1 MTDTNEFLK
10 HQDFVI
16 VSSINWTENWQ
27 IHQQLATT
35 LVESGHRVLFIENTG
50 VRPPRVGDLSRIYD
64 RLRNWLKSTR
74 GFFDV
79 RDNLTV
85 FSPIFIPFPYS
96 HSALFVNRFY
106 LSRLIEKWAKIKRFQ
121 STVVI
126 SFLPTPLAQSLI
138 QDIDPLLVIY
148 YCADDLSGRAR
159 ETRVRVF
166 EDKLLSDADS
176 VFCTS
181 HALLERA
188 ETFNKN
194 TYFFPAGVDYP
205 KFEAARN
212 ARDIPEDLAA
222 LPKPIVGYV
231 GAISPAFDQALI
243 LHAAHALPDACFV
256 LVGPVTIDV
265 SLLKTCAN
273 IKLLGMRP
281 HNDIPQYIRGF
292 DVALIPSVKTAFTDA
307 VYSCKLN
314 EYMAMGVQVVATDMR
329 ELRYYIER
337 HGNVLEIAKTP
348 KEFVEKIR
356 RALFDP
362 DKFHVVTRITAA
374 QKNDW
379 GKRFEDIC
387 RVIDQ
392 LLSAKSNKS
401 LNWQS
406 RMNSY
411 YRRGRMKM
419 IKVALIVCACYGG
432 LFYTPI
438 LWYLGNLLVMR
449 DVPTKADAI
458 VVFSGDGD
466 FGYVS
471 MNYQSRAQDALVFYR
486 ANLSKRLLLSS
497 GKGQEISEAEVIRA
511 LLLDNDVPASAILV
525 IEKTSKSTA
534 ENIQLSAFA
543 LKKLSAQKILFVT
556 APYHSRRAHLTWKKL
571 APELDVA
578 TVAVVDTPENQPTW
592 HTSHDMARVIAYEYL
607 VIAYYWWTG
616 WI

>member
-1 MTDTNEFLK
+1 MK
-10 HQDFVI
+10 HRDFVI

-35 LVESGHRVLFIENTG
+35 LVKSGHRVLFIENTG
-50 VRPPRVGDLSRIYD
+50 VRPPRAGDLSRIYD

-74 GFFDV
+74 GFFDI

-85 FSPIFIPFPYS
+85 FSPIFLPFPYS
-96 HSALFVNRFY
+96 RLALFINRFI
-106 LSRLIEKWAKIKRFQ
+106 LSRSIEKWAKIERFQ

-138 QDIDPLLVIY
+138 KDIDPLLVIY
-148 YCADDLSGRAR
+148 YCADDISGRAR
-159 ETRVRVF
+159 ETRVRFF
-166 EDKLLSDADS
+166 EDKFLSDADS

-188 ETFNKN
+188 ETFNKK

-212 ARDIPEDLAA
+212 SRDIPEDLAA

-231 GAISPAFDQALI
+231 GAISAAFDQALL
-243 LHAAHALPDACFV
+243 LHAAQALPNVCFV
-256 LVGPVTIDV
+256 LVGPVIIDV

-281 HNDIPQYIRGF
+281 HDDIPQYIRGF
-292 DVALIPSVKTAFTDA
+292 DVALIPSINTPFTDA

-337 HGNVLEIAKTP
+337 HGNVLEIARTP
-348 KEFVEKIR
+348 KEFAEKIR
-356 RALFDP
+356 RALFAP
-362 DKFHVVTRITAA
+362 DKSNVVARTTAA
-374 QKNDW
+374 QENGWD
-379 GKRFEDIC
+379 KRFEGIS

-392 LLSAKSNKS
+392 LLSEKSNKS
-401 LNWQS
+401 LNWQT
-406 RMNSY
+406 RLTSY

-419 IKVALIVCACYGG
+419 IKMALVVCACYGG

-438 LWYLGNLLVMR
+438 LWYAGNLLVMR
-449 DVPTKADAI
+449 DQPTKADAI

-466 FGYVS
+466 PGYVS

-486 ANLSKRLLLSS
+486 AKLSKKLLLSS
-497 GKGQEISEAEVIRA
+497 GKGQEISEAEVVRA
-511 LLLDNDVPASAILV
+511 LLLENDVPASAILV

-534 ENIQLSAFA
+534 ENVQLSAAA
-543 LKKLSAQKILFVT
+543 LKRLSAQKIIFIT

-578 TVAVVDTPENQPTW
+578 TVTVVDTPGNQPTW
-592 HTSHDMARVIAYEYL
+592 HTSHDMAKVIAYEYL
-607 VIAYYWWTG
+607 VIAYYWWKG
-616 WI
+616 WL